1 MTDVLDPPRID
12 PRIAQRWIE
21 ARREEGRRRLRVLG
35 GLASV
40 AAAAS
45 LAVGSLWTPLL
56 KVRHVR
62 ISVAGAVPASSI
74 RALAGLEHQKLMID
88 VASGSVAAR
97 LDADPWLGGAVVARH
112 WPGTVTISVA
122 VRTPVAA
129 LPLGSGTAPAVGAGT
144 ALPVGAGTASA
155 AGPRRWAE
163 VDTTGRVLTE
173 VSTTPYGMPLLL
185 GVGPAPAVGGWI
197 RGSAGPAAAPG
208 ATPSAQVDMNAAADG
223 PDVPAGAAAALA
235 FVDSLP
241 ASVRSHVV
249 SVTAGPGAG
258 LSLAVNL
265 PRTAVGSLTV
275 HLGDGSQLAAKVTAL
290 VTLFDQSDLTG
301 MSTLDLSVPSR
312 PAAVA
317 AHP

>member
-1 MTDVLDPPRID
+1 MTDILDPPRID

-21 ARREEGRRRLRVLG
+21 ARREEGRRRLRLLG
-35 GLASV
+35 GVTSV
-40 AAAAS
+40 AVAAS

-62 ISVAGAVPASSI
+62 ISVAGPPAGTGSAGDVTVERI
-74 RALAGLEHQKLMID
+74 RALAGLDHQRLMID
-88 VASGSVAAR
+88 VASGSMAAR
-97 LDADPWLGGAVVARH
+97 LDSDPWLGGAVVARH
-112 WPGTVTISVA
+112 WPGTVTISVG
-122 VRTPVAA
+122 VRSAVAA
-129 LPLGSGTAPAVGAGT
+129 IPLGSAGGAPGSAG
-144 ALPVGAGTASA
+144 GSRG
-155 AGPRRWAE
+155 WAE
-163 VDTTGRVLTE
+163 VDATGRVVTE
-173 VSTTPYGMPLLL
+173 VSATPYGMPLLL
-185 GVGPAPAVGGWI
+185 GVGPVPAVGAWV
-197 RGSAGPAAAPG
+197 RGSAGPAVAPD
-208 ATPSAQVDMNAAADG
+208 ALPAAQVDMDAAADG

-241 ASVRSHVV
+241 AAIRSRVV

-258 LSLAVNL
+258 LALAVNL

-312 PAAVA
+312 PAGVPG
-317 AHP
+317 HQ